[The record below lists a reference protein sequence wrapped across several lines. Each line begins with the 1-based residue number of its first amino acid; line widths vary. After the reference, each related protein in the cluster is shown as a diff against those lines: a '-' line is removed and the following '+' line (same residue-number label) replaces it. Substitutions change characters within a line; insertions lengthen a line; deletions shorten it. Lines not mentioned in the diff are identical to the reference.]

1 MLENTDNTS
10 NNQVYKRTL
19 ISISVFIGLLFGTT
33 LLTNYIIKRNYEDT
47 NKLKF
52 QSYFNLYTYYIL
64 PAVIQKTSLKIV
76 DDLLNYFNP
85 GNLQIENINYIV
97 NEFGDLLFPFV
108 SNVLYLLLQTQF
120 NTAFDNA
127 ILDKKNINLFN
138 KIFRELEINENAIGL
153 TMSINKDYFN
163 YKQSSINDKISL
175 TADIGNDTILSFIPT
190 LLSLIDVYKIS
201 NKLCEIYPHL
211 LSDLIRN
218 IDCVDK
224 SSCKLLSILN
234 FYLNKSEAVNIIS
247 DKLAKETVNALIK
260 LFEKL
265 DKFDE
270 PSSSNIDN
278 LEPVNINNLEPVNID
293 NLKPVNIDRSFEDN
307 KKNKDKLLNELK
319 EFAKLKLF

>member
-33 LLTNYIIKRNYEDT
+33 LLANYIIKRNYEDT

-85 GNLQIENINYIV
+85 GDPNIENIIYIV
-97 NEFGDLLFPFV
+97 NELGDLLFPFV

-138 KIFRELEINENAIGL
+138 KIFRELDINKNAIGL

-175 TADIGNDTILSFIPT
+175 TAGIGGDSSEFDSLLSFIPT

-265 DKFDE
+265 DQFENISLRLFDT
-270 PSSSNIDN
+270 
-278 LEPVNINNLEPVNID
+278 D
-293 NLKPVNIDRSFEDN
+293 NLKPVNKDRSFEDN
-307 KKNKDKLLNELK
+307 KKNKGKLLNELK